1 MLIITSPGEDEVDC
15 ADNPNKPSP
24 HHTNAKKN
32 IDVIVER
39 LHQLYDLRVFEDGDP
54 YRVLIRTILSQRT
67 RDDNT
72 DQASAQLFSKYHTMK
87 DIAEADPVLLEPL
100 IRPAGFYHVK
110 AKRIVEVSQILLKE
124 FKGEVPQDIKG
135 LLELPGVG
143 RKTANCVLVYGFGT
157 PAIPVDVHVHRISNR
172 LGLVNTKTPEET
184 EEKLEKLVPKEY
196 WIELNDLMVQFGQ
209 TICRPQSP
217 KHEECPLQELCDFY
231 QAMVD

>member
-1 MLIITSPGEDEVDC
+1 MEKNKGIIMDLSERVDLIM
-15 ADNPNKPSP
+15 
-24 HHTNAKKN
+24 
-32 IDVIVER
+32 ER
-39 LHQLYDLRVFEDGDP
+39 LQQQYDLRVFEDGDP

-72 DQASAQLFSKYHTMK
+72 DRASAQLFSKYHTMAE
-87 DIAEADPVLLEPL
+87 IAEADPALLEPL

-110 AKRIVEVSQILLKE
+110 AQRIVEVSRKLQDE
-124 FKGEVPQDIKG
+124 FKGQVPDYMKG

-143 RKTANCVLVYGFGT
+143 RKTANCVLVYGFQK

-172 LGLVNTKTPEET
+172 LGLVDTKHPEET
-184 EEKLEKLVPKEY
+184 EAELEKLVPREY

-217 KHEECPLQELCDFY
+217 RHEECPLQELCDYY
-231 QAMVD
+231 QNLED

>member
-1 MLIITSPGEDEVDC
+1 MDLSER
-15 ADNPNKPSP
+15 
-24 HHTNAKKN
+24 
-32 IDVIVER
+32 IDLVMES
-39 LHQLYDLRVFEDGDP
+39 LQQQYDLRVFEDGDP

-72 DQASAQLFSKYHTMK
+72 DRASAQLFAKYHTMAQ
-87 DIAEADPVLLEPL
+87 IAQANPAELEPL

-110 AKRIVEVSQILLKE
+110 AKRIVEVSRKLLDE
-124 FKGEVPQDIKG
+124 FKGQVPEDMKG

-143 RKTANCVLVYGFGT
+143 RKTANCVLVYGFQK

-184 EEKLEKLVPKEY
+184 EVELEKIVPRDY

-217 KHEECPLQELCDFY
+217 RHQECPLKEICDFY
-231 QAMVD
+231 QNLD

>member
-1 MLIITSPGEDEVDC
+1 MDLSER
-15 ADNPNKPSP
+15 
-24 HHTNAKKN
+24 
-32 IDVIVER
+32 IDLVMES
-39 LHQLYDLRVFEDGDP
+39 LQQQYDLRVFEDGDP

-72 DQASAQLFSKYHTMK
+72 DRASAQLFSKYHTMVQ
-87 DIAEADPVLLEPL
+87 IAQADPAELEPL

-110 AKRIVEVSQILLKE
+110 AKRIVEVSRKLLDE
-124 FKGEVPQDIKG
+124 FKGQVPEDMKG

-143 RKTANCVLVYGFGT
+143 RKTANCVLVYGFQK

-184 EEKLEKLVPKEY
+184 EVELEKIVPRDY

-209 TICRPQSP
+209 TICRPQAP
-217 KHEECPLQELCDFY
+217 RHQECPLKEICDFY
-231 QAMVD
+231 QNLE

>member
-1 MLIITSPGEDEVDC
+1 MDMSQRVDLIM
-15 ADNPNKPSP
+15 
-24 HHTNAKKN
+24 
-32 IDVIVER
+32 ER
-39 LHQLYDLRVFEDGDP
+39 LQQQYDLRVFEDGDP

-72 DQASAQLFSKYHTMK
+72 DRASAQLFSKYHTMNE
-87 DIAEADPVLLEPL
+87 IAEADPALLEPL

-110 AKRIVEVSQILLKE
+110 AKRIVEVSRKLLDE
-124 FKGEVPQDIKG
+124 FKGQVPEDMNG

-143 RKTANCVLVYGFGT
+143 RKTANCVLVYGFQI

-172 LGLVNTKTPEET
+172 LGLVDTKHPEET
-184 EEKLEKLVPKEY
+184 EVELEKLVPREY

-217 KHEECPLQELCDFY
+217 RHEECPLQELCDYY
-231 QAMVD
+231 QNLEEK

>member
-1 MLIITSPGEDEVDC
+1 MDLNERVDLIM
-15 ADNPNKPSP
+15 
-24 HHTNAKKN
+24 
-32 IDVIVER
+32 ER
-39 LHQLYDLRVFEDGDP
+39 LQQQYDLRVFEDGDP

-72 DQASAQLFSKYHTMK
+72 DRASAQLFSKYHTINE
-87 DIAEADPVLLEPL
+87 IAEADPTLLEPL

-110 AKRIVEVSQILLKE
+110 AQRIVEVSRKLLDK
-124 FKGEVPQDIKG
+124 FKGQVPDDMKN

-143 RKTANCVLVYGFGT
+143 RKTANCVLVYGFQI

-172 LGLVNTKTPEET
+172 LGLVNTKNPEET
-184 EEKLEKLVPKEY
+184 EAELEKIVPREY

-217 KHEECPLQELCDFY
+217 RHEECPLQELCDYY
-231 QAMVD
+231 QELEE

>member
-1 MLIITSPGEDEVDC
+1 MDLSER
-15 ADNPNKPSP
+15 
-24 HHTNAKKN
+24 
-32 IDVIVER
+32 IDRVMES
-39 LHQLYDLRVFEDGDP
+39 LQQLYDLRVFEDRDP

-72 DQASAQLFSKYHTMK
+72 DRASAQLFSQYQTMTE
-87 DIAEADPVLLEPL
+87 ISQADPAELEPL

-110 AKRIVEVSQILLKE
+110 AKRIVEISRKLLDE
-124 FKGEVPQDIKG
+124 YKGQVPEDMKG

-143 RKTANCVLVYGFGT
+143 RKTANCVLVYGFQK

-172 LGLVNTKTPEET
+172 LGLVNTKNPEET
-184 EEKLEKLVPKEY
+184 ELELEKIVPREY

-217 KHEECPLQELCDFY
+217 RHQECPLQEICDYY
-231 QAMVD
+231 QNLE

>member
-1 MLIITSPGEDEVDC
+1 MDLSER
-15 ADNPNKPSP
+15 
-24 HHTNAKKN
+24 
-32 IDVIVER
+32 IDLVMES
-39 LHQLYDLRVFEDGDP
+39 LQQQYDLRVFEDGDP

-72 DQASAQLFSKYHTMK
+72 DRASAQLFAKYHTMAQ
-87 DIAEADPVLLEPL
+87 IAQANPAELEPL

-110 AKRIVEVSQILLKE
+110 AKRIVEVSRKLLDE
-124 FKGEVPQDIKG
+124 FKGQVPEDMKG

-143 RKTANCVLVYGFGT
+143 RKTANCVLVYGFQK

-184 EEKLEKLVPKEY
+184 EVELEKIVPRDY

-217 KHEECPLQELCDFY
+217 RHQECPLKEICDFY
-231 QAMVD
+231 QNLE

>member
-1 MLIITSPGEDEVDC
+1 MENLQ
-15 ADNPNKPSP
+15 N
-24 HHTNAKKN
+24 
-32 IDVIVER
+32 
-39 LHQLYDLRVFEDGDP
+39 LYDLRVFEDGDP

-72 DQASAQLFSKYHTMK
+72 DRASAQLFSKYKTINE
-87 DIAEADPVLLEPL
+87 IANTDPTLLEPL

-110 AKRIVEVSQILLKE
+110 ARRIVEVSRKLLDE
-124 FKGEVPQDIKG
+124 FKGQVPSDIKG

-143 RKTANCVLVYGFGT
+143 RKTANCVLVYGFQK

-172 LGLVNTKTPEET
+172 LGLVNTQKPEET
-184 EEKLEKLVPKEY
+184 EEELEKLVPKDY

-217 KHEECPLQELCDFY
+217 LHEECPFQELCDFY
-231 QAMVD
+231 QDLVRE